1 MEGQPRGWPSFLVCS
16 AWVRFD
22 GSWSRIYPDG
32 WKRGCIIE
40 FFYICMRM
48 YKRWFVVV
56 TRLASSL
63 MLTSASVFGNY
74 KIFLGL
80 NWTSLVYCSSLSE
93 IVLRFL

>member
-40 FFYICMRM
+40 FIYTIYLYNYIPTLLEFFYICMRM
-48 YKRWFVVV
+48 YKR
-56 TRLASSL
+56 
-63 MLTSASVFGNY
+63 
-74 KIFLGL
+74 
-80 NWTSLVYCSSLSE
+80 
-93 IVLRFL
+93 